1 MRKNKTPRTRLEA
14 RNSIRRLTTLALIV
28 SFAMVLAFVE
38 ARLPEF
44 APGVKIGLTNI
55 AIIFALYKMG
65 AKEAVIVS
73 FVRIVLVSMLFGH
86 MQKFFFSLAGAVL
99 SLAIMILLKK
109 LTRAPEMVV
118 SIAGGVMHNV
128 GQIIAAIVFLGS
140 FAVAYYLPL
149 LLLSGSIA
157 GVVVGVAS
165 ALLIKK
171 VDLDKITKTSR
182 KR

>member
-1 MRKNKTPRTRLEA
+1 MRSNKTVSRVEA
-14 RNSIRRLTTLALIV
+14 RARVRRLTTLALIV

-44 APGVKIGLTNI
+44 APGVKIGLANI

-65 AKEAVIVS
+65 AKEAIIVS

-99 SLAIMILLKK
+99 SLAVMIILKK

-118 SIAGGVMHNV
+118 SIAGGIMHNV

-149 LLLSGSIA
+149 LLLSGSVA

-171 VDLDKITKTSR
+171 VDIDKITKKSR
-182 KR
+182 R

>member
-44 APGVKIGLTNI
+44 APGVKIGLANI

-65 AKEAVIVS
+65 AKEAIIVS

>member
-1 MRKNKTPRTRLEA
+1 MGKNVRKTTLDT
-14 RNSIRRLTTLALIV
+14 RRLTTLALIV

-44 APGVKIGLTNI
+44 MPGVKIGLANI

-65 AKEAVIVS
+65 VKEAVIVS

-109 LTRAPEMVV
+109 LVRAPEMIV
-118 SIAGGVMHNV
+118 SIAGGVMHNI
-128 GQIIAAIVFLGS
+128 GQIIAAIITLGS
-140 FAVAYYLPL
+140 FAVVYYLPI
-149 LLLSGSIA
+149 LLLSGTVA
-157 GVVVGVAS
+157 GVVVGIAS
-165 ALLIKK
+165 ALLITK
-171 VDLDKITKTSR
+171 VDLEKITKKTSR
-182 KR
+182 RR

>member
-1 MRKNKTPRTRLEA
+1 MRNNKIVSRVEA
-14 RNSIRRLTTLALIV
+14 RARVRRLTTLALIV

-44 APGVKIGLTNI
+44 APGVKIGLANI

-99 SLAIMILLKK
+99 SLAVMIILKK

-118 SIAGGVMHNV
+118 SIAGGIMHNV

-149 LLLSGSIA
+149 LLLSGTVA

-171 VDLDKITKTSR
+171 VDLDKITKKSR
-182 KR
+182 R

>member
-1 MRKNKTPRTRLEA
+1 MRNNKTVSRVEA
-14 RNSIRRLTTLALIV
+14 RARVRRLTTLALIV

-44 APGVKIGLTNI
+44 APGVKIGLANI

-99 SLAIMILLKK
+99 SLAVMIILKK

-118 SIAGGVMHNV
+118 SIAGGIMHNV

-149 LLLSGSIA
+149 LLLSGTVA

-171 VDLDKITKTSR
+171 VDLDKITKKSR
-182 KR
+182 R

>member
-44 APGVKIGLTNI
+44 APGVKIGLANI

-149 LLLSGSIA
+149 LVLSGSIA

>member
-1 MRKNKTPRTRLEA
+1 
-14 RNSIRRLTTLALIV
+14 
-28 SFAMVLAFVE
+28 MVLAFVE

-44 APGVKIGLTNI
+44 APGVKIGLANI

-65 AKEAVIVS
+65 AKEAIIVS

>member
-1 MRKNKTPRTRLEA
+1 MRNNRQKSRVEA
-14 RNSIRRLTTLALIV
+14 RNSVRRLTTLALIV

-44 APGVKIGLTNI
+44 APGVKIGLANI

-99 SLAIMILLKK
+99 SLAIMIILKK

-118 SIAGGVMHNV
+118 SIAGGIMHNV
-128 GQIIAAIVFLGS
+128 GQIIAAMIFLGS
-140 FAVAYYLPL
+140 YAVAYYLPI

-171 VDLDKITKTSR
+171 VDLDKITKKSR
-182 KR
+182 R

>member
-44 APGVKIGLTNI
+44 APGVKIGLANI

-65 AKEAVIVS
+65 AKEAIIVS

-86 MQKFFFSLAGAVL
+86 IPKFFFSLAGAVL

-128 GQIIAAIVFLGS
+128 GQIITAIVVLSS